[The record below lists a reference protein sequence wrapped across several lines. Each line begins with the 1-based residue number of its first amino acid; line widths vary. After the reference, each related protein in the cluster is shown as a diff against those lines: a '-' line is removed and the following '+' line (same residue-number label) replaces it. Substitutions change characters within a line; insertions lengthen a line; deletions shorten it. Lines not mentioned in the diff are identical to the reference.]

1 MSKPSKHS
9 KHKIMSKKDFKGGL
23 DSLLQPTTA
32 TDPEAETQPK
42 KAGRPKTSTRQI
54 TKSSQ
59 ENTKEGETRATF
71 IVKEHLLEAVKNIAY
86 WDRTMIKDIVNTALQ
101 DYIDTY
107 TAKNKGL
114 KNRPTK

>member
-1 MSKPSKHS
+1 
-9 KHKIMSKKDFKGGL
+9 MSKKDFKGGL

-71 IVKEHLLEAVKNIAY
+71 IVKEDLLEKVKDVAY
-86 WDRTMIKDIVNTALQ
+86 WERVMIKDIVNTALQ
-101 DYIDTY
+101 DYVDTH
-107 TAKNKGL
+107 TTKNKGL
-114 KNRPTK
+114 KPRPIKQ

>member
-1 MSKPSKHS
+1 
-9 KHKIMSKKDFKGGL
+9 MSKKDFKGGL

-32 TDPEAETQPK
+32 TEPEVKTPTK
-42 KAGRPKTSTRQI
+42 KGRPKTSTRQI

>member
-1 MSKPSKHS
+1 
-9 KHKIMSKKDFKGGL
+9 MSKKDFKGGL

-71 IVKEHLLEAVKNIAY
+71 IVKEDLLEKVKDVAY
-86 WDRTMIKDIVNTALQ
+86 WERVMIKDIVNTALQ
-101 DYIDTY
+101 DYVDTY
-107 TAKNKGL
+107 TEKHKAI
-114 KNRPTK
+114 KNRPTKQ